1 LSQTPSHPY
10 WPLLDLRLRSGDLVL
25 APLTEADLDELV
37 ARLPDDVEL
46 DPSATVFEGADLG
59 TRRGTVVYQG
69 YWRGFGTWSPE
80 AWRLDFVV
88 RRGSELLG
96 RQELEGNDFP
106 KLRTVDSS
114 SWLVETLRGQG
125 IGKRMRR
132 AVLALA
138 FGPLGAREAIT
149 SAWHDNMASLGVS
162 RAIGYTDNGVSTAMR
177 GDRLDTMVHLRM
189 TAADWEATGAGDDVL
204 IEGFE
209 PCRPFFGLDRRH
221 APVPGAYPFGGR

>member
-1 LSQTPSHPY
+1 M
-10 WPLLDLRLRSGDLVL
+10 L
-25 APLTEADLDELV
+25 APLGEADLEELV

-46 DPSATVFEGADLG
+46 DPSATAYEGADTG
-59 TRRGTVVYQG
+59 TRRGTVVHQG
-69 YWRGFGTWSPE
+69 YWRGYGTWSPA

-88 RRGSELLG
+88 RRGGELLG
-96 RQELEGNDFP
+96 RQELEGHDFTT
-106 KLRTVDSS
+106 LRTVDSS
-114 SWLVETLRGQG
+114 SWLVEAVRGQG

-149 SAWHDNMASLGVS
+149 SAGHDNVASLGLS
-162 RAIGYTDNGVSTAMR
+162 RAIGYTDNGVSTAVR

-189 TAADWEATGAGDDVL
+189 TAADWEATRAGDDVV

-209 PCRPFFGLDRRH
+209 PCRPYFGLGRNWRPRTDSNRRRQ
-221 APVPGAYPFGGR
+221 P

>member
-1 LSQTPSHPY
+1 LGRTPSHRY

-25 APLTEADLDELV
+25 APLVEADLEELV

-46 DPSATVFEGADLG
+46 DPSATAYEGADPG
-59 TRRGTVVYQG
+59 TRRGTVVHQG
-69 YWRGFGTWSPE
+69 YWRGYGTWSPA

-88 RRGSELLG
+88 RRGGELLG

-114 SWLVETLRGQG
+114 SWLVEAVRGQG

-132 AVLALA
+132 AVLAFA
-138 FGPLGAREAIT
+138 FGPLGAREAVT
-149 SAWHDNMASLGVS
+149 SAWHDNAASLGVS
-162 RAIGYTDNGVSTAMR
+162 RAIGYTDNGVSTDVR
-177 GDRLDTMVHLRM
+177 GDGLDTMVHLRM
-189 TAADWEATGAGDDVL
+189 TAADWEASGAGEDVV

-209 PCRPFFGLDRRH
+209 PCRPFFGLG
-221 APVPGAYPFGGR
+221 P

>member
-1 LSQTPSHPY
+1 VGQTPSHPY

-25 APLTEADLDELV
+25 APLVEADLEELV

-46 DPSATVFEGADLG
+46 DPSATRYEGVEPG

-69 YWRGFGTWSPE
+69 YWRGYRTWSPE
-80 AWRLDFVV
+80 AWRLDFAV
-88 RRGSELLG
+88 RRRGELLG

-114 SWLVETLRGQG
+114 SWLVEAARGQG

-149 SAWHDNMASLGVS
+149 SAWHDNVGSLGVS
-162 RAIGYTDNGVSTAMR
+162 RSIGYTDNGVSTAVR

-189 TAADWEATGAGDDVL
+189 TAADWEASGAGGDVV

-209 PCRPFFGLDRRH
+209 PCRPFFGLSPDQVFS
-221 APVPGAYPFGGR
+221 P

>member
-1 LSQTPSHPY
+1 VGQTPSHPY

-25 APLTEADLDELV
+25 APLVEADLEELV

-46 DPSATVFEGADLG
+46 DPSATRYEGVEPG

-69 YWRGFGTWSPE
+69 YWRGYGTWSPE
-80 AWRLDFVV
+80 AWRLDFAV
-88 RRGSELLG
+88 RRRGELLG

-114 SWLVETLRGQG
+114 SWLVEAARGQG

-149 SAWHDNMASLGVS
+149 SAWHDNVGSLGVS
-162 RAIGYTDNGVSTAMR
+162 RSIGYTDNGVSTAVR
-177 GDRLDTMVHLRM
+177 GDRPDTMVHLRM
-189 TAADWEATGAGDDVL
+189 TAADWEASGAGGDVV

-209 PCRPFFGLDRRH
+209 PCRPFFGLGPDGEFTPRD
-221 APVPGAYPFGGR
+221 